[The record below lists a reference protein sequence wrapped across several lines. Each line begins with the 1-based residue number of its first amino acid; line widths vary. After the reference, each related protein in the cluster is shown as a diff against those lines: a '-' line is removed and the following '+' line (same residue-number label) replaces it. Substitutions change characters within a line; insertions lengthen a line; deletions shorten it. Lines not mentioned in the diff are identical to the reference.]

1 MTSVLECSGVRRSL
15 ASGMK
20 PRYTYMIHPSDT
32 PYDTPRPQFRR
43 AYWVQNCST
52 VDPSAQCVAPQE
64 RWNLSNLSPPC
75 TLMSPELVL
84 TRIWSTAPRT
94 AGRGKCLERRGGQE
108 EDLGGR
114 TLGSKPY
121 FTSLYSSATLSPL
134 VFVWNFHRVFFVGGR
149 DVTINLTY
157 WSHPTIWPAV
167 NGHSSSGRYGHS
179 LADTIFLS
187 LQLFPKHFDNC
198 QNSFQLTNVFTRS
211 TDQLF
216 FT

>member
-84 TRIWSTAPRT
+84 TRIWSTAPST
-94 AGRGKCLERRGGQE
+94 AGRGKCLERREVRRRIWVEGHLGQ
-108 EDLGGR
+108 
-114 TLGSKPY
+114 SHI
-121 FTSLYSSATLSPL
+121 SP
-134 VFVWNFHRVFFVGGR
+134 
-149 DVTINLTY
+149 
-157 WSHPTIWPAV
+157 
-167 NGHSSSGRYGHS
+167 HSIPPPPWVRWFLFEISIGC
-179 LADTIFLS
+179 FLS
-187 LQLFPKHFDNC
+187 GAGTWP
-198 QNSFQLTNVFTRS
+198 
-211 TDQLF
+211 
-216 FT
+216 

>member
-94 AGRGKCLERRGGQE
+94 AGWGKCLERRGGQE

-157 WSHPTIWPAV
+157 WSHPTISMVTVLVGDMVILWLIP
-167 NGHSSSGRYGHS
+167 SFS
-179 LADTIFLS
+179 LYNCFQSISTIVKTLFSWQMCSQDPLINFFL
-187 LQLFPKHFDNC
+187 LNI
-198 QNSFQLTNVFTRS
+198 
-211 TDQLF
+211 
-216 FT
+216 

>member
-1 MTSVLECSGVRRSL
+1 MESFQFVSSLHSYVTWAGTNAHLKHSAPHSRQGKVSG
-15 ASGMK
+15 
-20 PRYTYMIHPSDT
+20 
-32 PYDTPRPQFRR
+32 
-43 AYWVQNCST
+43 
-52 VDPSAQCVAPQE
+52 E
-64 RWNLSNLSPPC
+64 
-75 TLMSPELVL
+75 E
-84 TRIWSTAPRT
+84 
-94 AGRGKCLERRGGQE
+94 GGQE

-211 TDQLF
+211 TDQF
-216 FT
+216 F